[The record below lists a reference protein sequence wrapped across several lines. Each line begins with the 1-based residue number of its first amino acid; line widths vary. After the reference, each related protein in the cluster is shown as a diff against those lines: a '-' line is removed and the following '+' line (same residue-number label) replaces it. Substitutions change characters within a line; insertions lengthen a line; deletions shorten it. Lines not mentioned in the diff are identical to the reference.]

1 MCPLTISNMNISK
14 TRGPIASKFYLKH
27 HWGGGKPA
35 LGFGPDRIRT
45 RVSMATDSSHRVIMG
60 KTVFFHLGGHYFC
73 LVSYTCL
80 VYPFYFL
87 NILELGM
94 VELDLPV
101 YFLCPLI
108 LIFSSS
114 QGQTVSDL
122 NIVKN

>member
-1 MCPLTISNMNISK
+1 MALYIYFSTHYLQIYTFYSK
-14 TRGPIASKFYLKH
+14 I
-27 HWGGGKPA
+27 
-35 LGFGPDRIRT
+35 
-45 RVSMATDSSHRVIMG
+45 
-60 KTVFFHLGGHYFC
+60 FFHLGGHYFC

-80 VYPFYFL
+80 VYPFSFL

-114 QGQTVSDL
+114 QGQTLSDL